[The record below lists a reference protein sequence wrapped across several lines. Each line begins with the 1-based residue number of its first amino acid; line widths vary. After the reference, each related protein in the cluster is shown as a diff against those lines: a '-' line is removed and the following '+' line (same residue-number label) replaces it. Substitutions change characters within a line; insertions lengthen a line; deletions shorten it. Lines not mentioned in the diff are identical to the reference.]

1 VLIHL
6 KPLGRVGEPIVL
18 LDSQQ
23 FEIQRPTNPLQI
35 TRKGLDPPPPFIA
48 SSDRSM
54 ISVGLVVVGA
64 IIIKVPLI
72 TAFALGAV
80 PLLAVVLNS
89 VMGVSVVNDVS

>member
-35 TRKGLDPPPPFIA
+35 TRKGLDPPPFIA

-64 IIIKVPLI
+64 IIIKVPLV

-89 VMGVSVVNDVS
+89 VMGVSIVNDVS

>member
-1 VLIHL
+1 
-6 KPLGRVGEPIVL
+6 
-18 LDSQQ
+18 
-23 FEIQRPTNPLQI
+23 
-35 TRKGLDPPPPFIA
+35 
-48 SSDRSM
+48 M

-64 IIIKVPLI
+64 IIIKVPLV